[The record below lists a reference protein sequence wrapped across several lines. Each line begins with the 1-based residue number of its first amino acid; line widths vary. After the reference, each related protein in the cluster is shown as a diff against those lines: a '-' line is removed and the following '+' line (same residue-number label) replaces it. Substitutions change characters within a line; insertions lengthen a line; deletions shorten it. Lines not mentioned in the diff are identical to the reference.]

1 MDDTVTLWAVG
12 CGVTPPLYRED
23 QARSPPEV
31 DRVDRRPHPIPDG
44 LLWLEMD
51 PPLPLGRWM
60 GAVGA
65 GRRPRGAEGGG
76 CFIFWIIFFNAPPL
90 LPNNTNKAQYRC
102 FNGECLHVGDLICL
116 ALGYTVS

>member
-12 CGVTPPLYRED
+12 CGLWGDPPLYRED

-51 PPLPLGRWM
+51 PPSPWGDGWGLLGL
-60 GAVGA
+60 A
-65 GRRPRGAEGGG
+65 GGQGGG
-76 CFIFWIIFFNAPPL
+76 
-90 LPNNTNKAQYRC
+90 
-102 FNGECLHVGDLICL
+102 
-116 ALGYTVS
+116 

>member
-12 CGVTPPLYRED
+12 CGLWGDPPLYRED

-60 GAVGA
+60 GAAGA
-65 GRRPRGAEGGG
+65 GRRPRGGLRGVVVSFFG
-76 CFIFWIIFFNAPPL
+76 LFFSTPPPYCQII
-90 LPNNTNKAQYRC
+90 
-102 FNGECLHVGDLICL
+102 LIKL
-116 ALGYTVS
+116 NIVASTVNVCMWVT